1 MSLHKTFIL
10 YKIISTKIKK
20 NIKKSSLLWTRILA
34 NTTTNRQIPSRLS
47 KRFHLSL
54 FHLPL
59 IQITK
64 IKRKLSNA
72 NHPRTKGLPLIASQK
87 KKKRNPRTTLLKRE
101 RGIYYHFSWPDRAN
115 RRDETSNGGASKKKK
130 KKKEREEKKKRE
142 AALETGKERRDGNTG
157 RETRNETRK

>member
-20 NIKKSSLLWTRILA
+20 IYKKSSLLWTRILA

-72 NHPRTKGLPLIASQK
+72 NHPRTKGLPLIASQ